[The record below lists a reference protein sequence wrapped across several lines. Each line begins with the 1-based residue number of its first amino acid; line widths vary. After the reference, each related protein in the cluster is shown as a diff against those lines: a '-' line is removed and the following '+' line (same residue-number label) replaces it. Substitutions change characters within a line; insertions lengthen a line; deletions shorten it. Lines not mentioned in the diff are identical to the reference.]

1 MVSRKMC
8 GTIKGINEPGRVGI
22 FACISICLQTND
34 ADSLISMAASIHC
47 IVVNL
52 HPAPLL
58 LGGAWVLY
66 LRL

>member
-1 MVSRKMC
+1 MC
-8 GTIKGINEPGRVGI
+8 GTIKGNSEPGRVGT
-22 FACISICLQTND
+22 FACMQKHLFTNND

-52 HPAPLL
+52 HPASLL
-58 LGGAWVLY
+58 LGGACVLH